1 MRTKSF
7 CLSVF
12 AAFLFVANV
21 TGQAQVAEESENRF
35 RLDHI
40 GRIVQVSNPQI
51 SPDGSSIVVSISR
64 TNYDENTYDTELVLV
79 DVSSRTQKVLTRRR
93 ISRPAWSPSGS
104 SLAFTSRV
112 EGEYQIFVLPIDGGE
127 ARQITDSPTGVNSY
141 AWRPDG
147 GAFVFLSK
155 EAPEEREGPER
166 FNRSFEAD
174 VNYLLTEAPR
184 SHHLWSIPVEGGEA
198 TRLTSGDWTV
208 AGGLTGSAPTPS
220 WSPDGK
226 TIAFMYQ
233 PKPGPRYFRDGSV
246 RLLNVETGSIR
257 PLNELTRM
265 VSNSTYSPDG
275 EYVSYSYPRDGDT
288 RYGGEIFIAPA
299 EGGEGRSLTHDLDRN
314 VRTHRWLPDSRSILF
329 RAHDG
334 TRPGLWIQPLNGPA
348 QRLDV
353 GNAVVGSSLS
363 ISRTGQIAL
372 LASEPD
378 RPTELYYFAST
389 ESELERLTDFNAH
402 IAALDFGKQESISWR
417 GPDGFDMDGVLTYP
431 PDHVPGTPYPLV
443 LSIHGGPRGTSTMG
457 FSTRARLL
465 ASHGWIVFQPNY
477 RGSDNLGNEFTAAI
491 WNDAGAGPG
500 RDVMSGVD
508 LLIQRGIADPSKMA
522 VSGWSYG
529 GYMTTWLLGNYPDRW
544 QAGVAGAPVT
554 DHIDQYVLSDINS
567 SVATY
572 YGGSPFTDPE
582 RLQAY
587 RDQAPITY
595 ATNIKAPTLIL
606 CDTGDQRV
614 PITESFI
621 LYHILRDNGVK
632 TQFIA
637 YPVAGHSPSDP
648 VHRRDR
654 DRRWANWIL
663 EHLGGNSP

>member
-1 MRTKSF
+1 VRTKRY
-7 CLSVF
+7 CLGI
-12 AAFLFVANV
+12 AATLVVV
-21 TGQAQVAEESENRF
+21 TNLSGQEQNPYVSDDQF
-35 RLDHI
+35 GLDHI

-51 SPDGSSIVVSISR
+51 SPDGSSIVVSVSR
-64 TNYDENTYDTELVLV
+64 TNYDENRYDTELVLV
-79 DVSSRTQKVLTRRR
+79 DVASRTHKVLTRRK
-93 ISRPAWSPSGS
+93 ISRPSWSPSGS
-104 SLAFTSRV
+104 SLAFTSSV
-112 EGEYQIFVLPIDGGE
+112 EGKSQIFVLPIDGGE
-127 ARQITDSPTGVNSY
+127 AMQITNAPTGVNSY
-141 AWRPDG
+141 SWRPDES
-147 GAFVFLSK
+147 AFTYISK
-155 EAPEEREGPER
+155 EAPEKREGPER

-184 SHHLWSIPVEGGEA
+184 SSHLWLIPVEGGEA
-198 TRLTSGDWTV
+198 ERLTSGEWTV

-220 WSPDGK
+220 WSPDGN

-233 PKPGPRYFRDGSV
+233 PGPGPRYFRDGSV
-246 RLLNVETGSIR
+246 RLLDVETGSIR
-257 PLNELTRM
+257 PLNELTHLM
-265 VSNSTYSPDG
+265 SGSTYSPDG
-275 EYVSYSYPRDGDT
+275 RYVSYSYPRDGDT
-288 RYGGEIFIAPA
+288 RYGGEIFVAPA
-299 EGGEGRSLTHDLDRN
+299 EGGAGRSLTPDIDRN
-314 VRTHRWLPDSRSILF
+314 VRTYRWLPDSRSILI
-329 RAHDG
+329 RAQDG
-334 TRPGLWIQPLNGPA
+334 TQPGLWIQPLDGPA

-353 GNAVVGSSLS
+353 GNAVVGSS
-363 ISRTGQIAL
+363 ISVSRSGQIAL
-372 LASEPD
+372 TASEPD
-378 RPTELYYFAST
+378 RPTELYYFASKG
-389 ESELERLTDFNAH
+389 SQLERLTDFNAH
-402 IAALDFGKQESISWR
+402 IAALELGKQESISWR

-431 PDHVPGTPYPLV
+431 PNHMSGEPYPLV

-457 FSTRARLL
+457 FSTRVRLL

-477 RGSDNLGNEFTAAI
+477 RGSDNLGNEYTAAI

-508 LLIQRGIADPSKMA
+508 LLIQRGIADPDKMA

-544 QAGVAGAPVT
+544 KAGVAGAAVT
-554 DHIDQYVLSDINS
+554 DHIDQYVLSDIHS

-587 RDQAPITY
+587 REQAPITY

-654 DRRWANWIL
+654 DRRWANWLL
-663 EHLGGNSP
+663 EHLGEN